1 MNNVFGQTFLLTGA
15 TGGIGAELA
24 GCLQKLGAKLLL
36 QGRSQQKLAQL
47 KAQLGDSGN
56 ITLLAGDLTRESD
69 MQHIVKVALEHGV
82 DGLINS
88 AGINEFG
95 LFENANIERLINLN
109 VIATMRLTQALLP
122 AFKSRN
128 AGCIV
133 NVGSTFG
140 VIGFPG
146 YATYCASKHAIAGFN
161 QALKRE
167 LADSDISVLYVS
179 PRATYTDMNDANT
192 VAMNAKLG
200 VTMDSPA
207 LVAAAIVDSI
217 VKNRSRYQ
225 LGWQE
230 RLQSKLNTLLPGI
243 VDSALAKQLPVI
255 KKYISP

>member
-1 MNNVFGQTFLLTGA
+1 MNNISGETFLLTGA

-24 GCLQKLGAKLLL
+24 CCLQKLGATLLI
-36 QGRSQQKLAQL
+36 QGRSQEKLTQL
-47 KAQLGDSGN
+47 KARLGDPKD
-56 ITLLAGDLTRESD
+56 IILLAGDLTRESD
-69 MQHIVKVALEHGV
+69 IQHIVEAALAHGV
-82 DGLINS
+82 NGLINI

-95 LFENANIERLINLN
+95 LFENANIEQVINLN

-146 YATYCASKHAIAGFN
+146 YATYCASKHAIAGFT

-167 LADSDISVLYVS
+167 LADSGIQVLYVA
-179 PRATYTDMNDANT
+179 PRATDTDMNNANT

-207 LVAAAIVDSI
+207 RVAAAIVDSI
-217 VKNRSRYQ
+217 VKTRSRYQ